1 MGVCECGWV
10 FACISSHGVGRVRN
24 FDLYGRCGGGGGA
37 GEFPKRE
44 NSFGSKVIV

>member
-1 MGVCECGWV
+1 VGVRGCGGV
-10 FACISSHGVGRVRN
+10 FACTDGVGRVRN
-24 FDLYGRCGGGGGA
+24 FDLYGRCGDGGGA